1 MKRTINVHV
10 KMANLMDSKAT
21 KDQAKGGRYI
31 TSKKPK
37 KNGRDEYK
45 EVSDATQKRPM
56 SRILALMMT
65 ASAFLL

>member
-1 MKRTINVHV
+1 
-10 KMANLMDSKAT
+10 MDSKAT